1 MTHAQCWDMHERSLR
16 RADRLA
22 GAASVDADVNVGSKK
37 GGVYVNCS
45 CYRIQI
51 QCVDAKEGNLRRRSA
66 QPRCCKLPPPRPP
79 NMVDLNFRSCCTQA
93 TFE

>member
-1 MTHAQCWDMHERSLR
+1 MTHAQCWDMHERNLR

-37 GGVYVNCS
+37 RGVYVNCS
-45 CYRIQI
+45 CYKIQI

-66 QPRCCKLPPPRPP
+66 QPHCCKLPIKWPRT
-79 NMVDLNFRSCCTQA
+79 NHRAELRCWTRSLDS
-93 TFE
+93 